1 MYDLVCLKIR
11 GLTMNKTLPRVH
23 RFANLQFQPR
33 FEYGEQAAAIQVC
46 GADDMSEL
54 ASGYGRLTNARF
66 PWTIKYDEI
75 LIVLEGELTV
85 HANGE
90 TLTAGLFDSIWLP
103 KGTSLEYEAENALIL
118 YAIHPANWAEHEN

>member
-1 MYDLVCLKIR
+1 MTR
-11 GLTMNKTLPRVH
+11 SQPRVH
-23 RFANLQFQPR
+23 RFANLKFQPR
-33 FEYGEQAAAIQVC
+33 FEYSDQAAAAQVC
-46 GADDMSEL
+46 GAEDMSEL

-85 HANGE
+85 HANC
-90 TLTAGLFDSIWLP
+90 TSLTAGQFDSIWLP
-103 KGTSLEYEAENALIL
+103 KGTSLEYKAENALIA